1 MAFYDRDE
9 LALKGFYKLFHELGA
24 KAYEQA
30 HKLIDY
36 QNARGGRVVLSDVG
50 RPPEQE
56 WKSPQVAIEC
66 ALNLEKKINQVGLIH
81 YLYQVCSELHK
92 ILIMNV

>member
-9 LALKGFYKLFHELGA
+9 LALKGFYKLFHELGT

-36 QNARGGRVVLSDVG
+36 QNARGGRGVLSDVG
-50 RPPEQE
+50 RPPE
-56 WKSPQVAIEC
+56 
-66 ALNLEKKINQVGLIH
+66 KKW
-81 YLYQVCSELHK
+81 
-92 ILIMNV
+92 